1 MLYLNS
7 LENIAASKTE
17 KKYAICPETVEGMPN
32 ILELV
37 PSKEL
42 LSQWQSKA
50 ISWEEFRKRFREEM
64 VAEYRK
70 VEKSRLRGLA
80 DYSLKNDVTLHSPE
94 PPGEQTYRA
103 ILGEI
108 VNSIWQRAGRTERVI
123 DLAQAPVEET
133 LLTEADIR
141 KMEEIAAK
149 CKLFTTMHP
158 TSQRRTCKVCQHL
171 DQQVYLCPETDQVVI
186 HYEWLVPHWAGAQQ
200 GVKRET
206 G

>member
-17 KKYAICPETVEGMPN
+17 KRYAISHETVQGMPN

-42 LSQWQSKA
+42 LSQWQSQA
-50 ISWEEFRKRFREEM
+50 INWEEFRKRFREEM

-70 VEKSRLRGLA
+70 GEKSRLRGLA

-103 ILGEI
+103 ILGEF
-108 VNSIWQRAGRTERVI
+108 VNSIWQRDGRTERVI
-123 DLAQAPVEET
+123 DLTRAPVEEA

-149 CKLFTTMHP
+149 CELFTTMHP
-158 TSQRRTCKVCQHL
+158 TSQRRTCKVCKHL
-171 DQQVYLCPETDQVVI
+171 DQQVYLCHETKQVVI
-186 HYEWLVPHWAGAQQ
+186 DYEWLVPHWTGDQQ
-200 GVKRET
+200 DVKREA
-206 G
+206 